1 MHTYSHDDATVFYD
15 KNIKRTGE
23 RFTMEI
29 REYRRKSR
37 AMVYF
42 FRGLVLVVLLLISF
56 LMGCGGVY
64 LYERFFKEETS
75 PAYSDKAELTNDSE
89 NNTIV
94 SGGNENGNNIL
105 TVTKEPDS
113 ITGNPID
120 GHVDDSEICVVL
132 DAGHGGTDQGTCNG
146 NILEKDINLLV
157 VLRIKDILEQQ
168 GIKVILTRD
177 SDSNIGLEERAEL
190 ANEMSADLFISIHC
204 NYYEDSSDISGLE
217 CYYNPDSSKGKIY
230 AESIISACENSER
243 INVRNAKPEDFSV
256 LRNTMMPAVLIEIG
270 FMSNYTELINL
281 TDNNYQQHLAEKI
294 ADGILAE
301 LT

>member
-1 MHTYSHDDATVFYD
+1 
-15 KNIKRTGE
+15 
-23 RFTMEI
+23 MEI

-42 FRGLVLVVLLLISF
+42 FRGLALIVLLLISF

-75 PAYSDKAELTNDSE
+75 PAYSGKAELTNNSE

-94 SGGNENGNNIL
+94 SGGQETGNNIL

-113 ITGNPID
+113 ITGNPFD
-120 GHVDDSEICVVL
+120 EYVDDSEICVVL

-146 NILEKDINLLV
+146 DVLEKDINLAV
-157 VLRIKDILEQQ
+157 VLKIKEQLEEY

-177 SDSNIGLEERAEL
+177 SDSNISLEERAEL
-190 ANEMSADLFISIHC
+190 ANERNADLFISIHC
-204 NYYEDSSDISGLE
+204 NYYEDSSEISGLE
-217 CYYNPDSSKGKIY
+217 CYYNPSSERGKVF
-230 AESIISACENSER
+230 ADSIISAVEKSER

-256 LRNTMMPAVLIEIG
+256 LRNTEMPAVLVELG

-294 ADGILAE
+294 SEGILAE